1 MISYLEITMRAQLD
15 QDAVPLYVTEHV
27 FSPPRKWRFDIAWPE
42 RMLALE
48 IEGGVHGRGRHN
60 RPIGFEKDCEK
71 YNTAILLGWRVLR
84 VTSRQVME
92 GRALDWVKKALT

>member
-1 MISYLEITMRAQLD
+1 MRAQLD

-42 RMLALE
+42 HMLALE
-48 IEGGVHGRGRHN
+48 IEGGIYGRGRHN

-71 YNTAILLGWRVLR
+71 YNIAILEGWRVLR

-92 GRALDWVKKALT
+92 GHALDWVKKALT

>member
-1 MISYLEITMRAQLD
+1 MRAQLD
-15 QDAVPLYVTEHV
+15 QDVVPLYVTEHV

-42 RMLALE
+42 HMLALE
-48 IEGGVHGRGRHN
+48 IEGGIYSRGRHN

-71 YNTAILLGWRVLR
+71 YNIAILEGWRVLR

-92 GRALDWVKKALT
+92 GHALDWVKKALT